1 MARETDLVSAGI
13 MVSGRVQ
20 GVGYRFFT
28 EKAAQEFGIKGWSK
42 NLPDGRVELDVEG
55 PRGAVE
61 KFIEEL
67 KAGPRMARV
76 SAVDVSWKPY
86 QGNYD
91 TFYISF

>member
-1 MARETDLVSAGI
+1 MAGEDDLVSAGI

-28 EKAAQEFGIKGWSK
+28 ETAARELDIKGWSK

-55 PRGAVE
+55 TRGAVL

-76 SAVDVSWKPY
+76 SEVEVSWKPHR
-86 QGNYD
+86 GRYD